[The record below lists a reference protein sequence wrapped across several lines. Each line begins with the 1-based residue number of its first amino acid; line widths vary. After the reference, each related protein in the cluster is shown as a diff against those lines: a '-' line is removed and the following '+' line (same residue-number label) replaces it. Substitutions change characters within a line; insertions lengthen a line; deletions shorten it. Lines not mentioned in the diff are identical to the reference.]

1 MFGVELRL
9 VFIAKTPGC
18 DKSSFQSLPIYGVV
32 TRLLLL
38 KDRMY
43 KKALTSLTI
52 LFFMMGFITCL
63 NDILVPYLKAIF
75 ALTYSQAALIQFCFF
90 AAYGLTSIPFSKLI
104 ENIGY
109 QKGMVVGFAL
119 AALGCLLFYPAV
131 LLHTYALFLGALF
144 VLASG
149 IVLLQVAANP
159 CVSIIGP
166 QETASS
172 RLTMAQAFNSL
183 GTFVAPFFG
192 AYFIL
197 SGLSNSVYAEGVVYP
212 YFLIAGVLIVIALV
226 LSKINL
232 SGMETAEADQSSW
245 LEVLKEK
252 GLLHGVIGIFAY
264 VGAEVSIGSFL
275 VNYVMEISH
284 VPETQAAP
292 LVALY
297 WGGAMIGRFIGIF
310 TLKMFAP
317 AKVLMTHAVLAVVL
331 ILVSMQT
338 TGNLAI
344 ASMALVG
351 LCNSIMFPTIFTLG
365 IQGLKAGQE
374 KKGSGLLAT
383 AILGGAIVPL
393 LTGLLADRLG
403 LHHAFI
409 LPVICYAYI
418 AWLGISHLKARSY

>member
-1 MFGVELRL
+1 
-9 VFIAKTPGC
+9 
-18 DKSSFQSLPIYGVV
+18 
-32 TRLLLL
+32 
-38 KDRMY
+38 MY

-63 NDILVPYLKAIF
+63 NDILVPYLKSIF
-75 ALTYSQAALIQFCFF
+75 SLTYAQAALIQFCFF

-104 ENIGY
+104 EKMGY
-109 QKGMVVGFAL
+109 QKGMVIGFAL

-131 LLHTYALFLGALF
+131 LLNTYALFLAALF

-159 CVSIIGP
+159 CVAIIGP
-166 QETASS
+166 KETASS

-197 SGLSNSVYAEGVVYP
+197 SGLTNSIYAEGVVYP

-232 SGMETAEADQSSW
+232 SGMESAQADESRWQD
-245 LEVLKEK
+245 VLKEK
-252 GLLHGVIGIFAY
+252 GLLLGVIGIFAY
-264 VGAEVSIGSFL
+264 VGAEVAIGSFL

-284 VPETQAAP
+284 VSETQAAP

-297 WGGAMIGRFIGIF
+297 WGGAMVGRFIGIF
-310 TLKMFAP
+310 ILKAFSP
-317 AKVLMTHAVLAVVL
+317 AKVLMTHALLAVLL

-338 TGNLAI
+338 TGTLAI
-344 ASMALVG
+344 ATMALVG

-365 IQGLKAGQE
+365 IKGLKDGQE

-409 LPVICYAYI
+409 LPVICYTYI
-418 AWLGISHLKARSY
+418 AWLGFRNFKKV

>member
-1 MFGVELRL
+1 
-9 VFIAKTPGC
+9 
-18 DKSSFQSLPIYGVV
+18 
-32 TRLLLL
+32 
-38 KDRMY
+38 MY

-75 ALTYSQAALIQFCFF
+75 SLTYSQAALIQFCFF

-104 ENIGY
+104 EKMGY
-109 QKGMVVGFAL
+109 QKGMVIGFAL

-131 LLHTYALFLGALF
+131 LLHTYALFLAALF

-166 QETASS
+166 KETASS

-197 SGLSNSVYAEGVVYP
+197 SGLTNSVYAEGVVYP

-232 SGMETAEADQSSW
+232 SGMESAQADESRWQD
-245 LEVLKEK
+245 VLKEK
-252 GLLHGVIGIFAY
+252 GLLLGVIGIFAY
-264 VGAEVSIGSFL
+264 VGAEVAIGSFL

-284 VPETQAAP
+284 VNETQAAP

-297 WGGAMIGRFIGIF
+297 WGGAMVGRFIGIF
-310 TLKMFAP
+310 TLKAFAP
-317 AKVLMTHAVLAVVL
+317 AKVLMTHALLSVLL

-338 TGNLAI
+338 TGTLSI
-344 ASMALVG
+344 VSMALVG

-365 IQGLKAGQE
+365 IKGLKEGQE

-418 AWLGISHLKARSY
+418 AWLGLRNFTKA

>member
-1 MFGVELRL
+1 
-9 VFIAKTPGC
+9 
-18 DKSSFQSLPIYGVV
+18 
-32 TRLLLL
+32 
-38 KDRMY
+38 MY

-75 ALTYSQAALIQFCFF
+75 SLTYSQAALIQFCFF

-104 ENIGY
+104 EKMGY
-109 QKGMVVGFAL
+109 QKGMVIGFAL

-131 LLHTYALFLGALF
+131 LLHTYALFLAALF

-159 CVSIIGP
+159 CVAIIGP
-166 QETASS
+166 KETASS

-197 SGLSNSVYAEGVVYP
+197 SGLTNSVYAEGVVYP

-232 SGMETAEADQSSW
+232 SGMESAQADESRWQD
-245 LEVLKEK
+245 VLKEK
-252 GLLHGVIGIFAY
+252 GLLLGVIGIFAY
-264 VGAEVSIGSFL
+264 VGAEVAIGSFL

-284 VPETQAAP
+284 VNETQAAP

-297 WGGAMIGRFIGIF
+297 WGGAMVGRFIGIF
-310 TLKMFAP
+310 TLKVFAP
-317 AKVLMTHAVLAVVL
+317 AKVLMTHALLSVLL

-338 TGNLAI
+338 TGTLSI
-344 ASMALVG
+344 VSMALVG

-365 IQGLKAGQE
+365 IKGLKEGQE

-409 LPVICYAYI
+409 LPVICYVYI
-418 AWLGISHLKARSY
+418 AWLGLRNFTKA

>member
-1 MFGVELRL
+1 MEAL
-9 VFIAKTPGC
+9 P
-18 DKSSFQSLPIYGVV
+18 KSAHLWCSDGNSLFFKIN
-32 TRLLLL
+32 
-38 KDRMY
+38 MY

-75 ALTYSQAALIQFCFF
+75 ALSYAQAALIQFCFF

-104 ENIGY
+104 EQVGY
-109 QKGMVVGFAL
+109 QKGMVIGFAL

-131 LLHTYALFLGALF
+131 LLHTYGLFLAALF

-166 QETASS
+166 KETASS

-197 SGLSNSVYAEGVVYP
+197 SGLTNSSYAEGVVYP
-212 YFLIAGVLIVIALV
+212 YFLIASVLIVIAVV
-226 LSKINL
+226 LSRINL
-232 SGMETAEADQSSW
+232 SGIESAEADESSW
-245 LEVLKEK
+245 SEVLQEK
-252 GLLHGVIGIFAY
+252 GLLLGVIGIFAY

-275 VNYVMEISH
+275 VNYVMDISH
-284 VPETQAAP
+284 VAETQAAP

-310 TLKMFAP
+310 TLKAFAP
-317 AKVLMTHAVLAVVL
+317 AKVLITHALLSVIF
-331 ILVSMQT
+331 ILVSMQS

-344 ASMALVG
+344 ATMVLVG

-365 IQGLKAGQE
+365 IKGLKAGQE

-383 AILGGAIVPL
+383 AIVGGAVIPL

-403 LHHAFI
+403 IHHAFV

-418 AWLGISHLKARSY
+418 AYFGMRNLKS